1 MKVKDLKKKLSKL
14 PDDMDVK
21 ILLPEVED
29 WADVKTEEIHL
40 KKLKHEVN
48 VEMINSQNKQL
59 NEEYNLGRK
68 TDYTVDDRDDI
79 GEWEIHGHHLESE
92 VKTMY
97 DFKEAL
103 LLKPKSRGK
112 STFDRYGNI
121 EY

>member
-1 MKVKDLKKKLSKL
+1 MKVKDLKKQLNKL

-29 WADVKTEEIHL
+29 WADVKIEKISL
-40 KKLKHEVN
+40 KKMKKEEKLGL
-48 VEMINSQNKQL
+48 INWQNKQ
-59 NEEYNLGRK
+59 YDLGRPETK
-68 TDYTVDDRDDI
+68 IEDVKES
-79 GEWEIHGHHLESE
+79 EWEIHGEYLDDK

-112 STFDRYGNI
+112 STFDRFGKIQY
-121 EY
+121 